1 MVNPP
6 QSPQSDEIRQL
17 HDRFGIPGVATI
29 GAGQGGLPCISIKAP
44 SGVAHVYLHGAH
56 VTHFKPAG
64 GSPVLFMSKASLFQS
79 GKAIRGG
86 VPVIFPWFGAKAD
99 DPKAPQHGFAR
110 AQRWALQEIDL
121 DGDAAVVTLALGPG
135 ETSQKFWPHDF
146 EVLYTVR
153 VGSSLTLTLEVRNA
167 GSSAFTF
174 EEALHTYL
182 TVGDVRRCELTGLE
196 GRTFIDKVDK
206 FQRKTQQGPIVITGE
221 TDRVYVN
228 TPDRVTVNDRAGGR
242 TLLVDKTGSQSTIV
256 WNPWVEKARA
266 MADFGDDEWPG
277 MVCVETANA
286 AENAVTLKPG
296 DSHTMTAVIRVGS

>member
-1 MVNPP
+1 MSQP
-6 QSPQSDEIRQL
+6 QPSEEIHQL
-17 HDRFGIPGVATI
+17 QDRFGIPGVATVE
-29 GAGQGGLPCISIKAP
+29 AGQGGLARVSVTSPAAE
-44 SGVAHVYLHGAH
+44 AHVYLHGAH
-56 VTHFKPAG
+56 VTHFQPRRTK
-64 GSPVLFMSKASLFQS
+64 PVLFMSKQSLFQP

-110 AQRWALQEIDL
+110 AQPWALQDIDVSG
-121 DGDAAVVTLALGPG
+121 GDVTVTLALGPG
-135 ETSQKFWPHDF
+135 ETSQKFWLNDF
-146 EVLYTVR
+146 EAVYSMIVSDVLTM
-153 VGSSLTLTLEVRNA
+153 LLAVRNT
-167 GSSAFTF
+167 GQGAFTF
-174 EEALHTYL
+174 ESALHTYL
-182 TVGDVRRCELTGLE
+182 AVGDVRQCELTGLE